1 MTRLFVLSAASV
13 IALAGAANAADMYRA
28 PEATG
33 GYKDGSY
40 AAGPTWTGFYIG
52 AHGGYAWGS
61 ADYPGTPA
69 YPQGAPRPEFEGGFG
84 GGQVGYNAQLDR
96 FVVGAVADISFA
108 NLDKTVKDGNYLT
121 ETTKISQFGT
131 LRAVAGYS
139 FGRWLPY
146 GTVGLAWADASYDM
160 NCPAVADA
168 PFGGCSKDGPRH
180 TGDSQIMTGLAYG
193 GGLKYAI
200 DGKFSVG
207 AEYLRLDLDTTGFHM
222 GQLASWGANTK
233 NISATA
239 DLVKFSVDYKLWGA
253 GYEPLK

>member
-1 MTRLFVLSAASV
+1 MTRLIVLSVASV
-13 IALAGAANAADMYRA
+13 VALTGAANAADMYRA

-33 GYKDGSY
+33 GYKDVSY
-40 AAGPTWTGFYIG
+40 AAGPAWTGFYIG
-52 AHGGYAWGS
+52 AHGGYVWGS
-61 ADYPGTPA
+61 ADFPGTPA
-69 YPQGAPRPEFEGGFG
+69 YPTGAPRPQLEGGFG
-84 GGQVGYNAQLDR
+84 GGQVGYNVQLDR

-108 NLDKTVKDGNYLT
+108 NLDKTVLDGNYLT
-121 ETTKISQFGT
+121 ETTKIGQFGT

-160 NCPAVADA
+160 NCPPVAVVQG
-168 PFGGCSKDGPRH
+168 GGCMTAGPRH

-200 DGKFSVG
+200 DGKFSIG
-207 AEYLRLDLDTTGFHM
+207 AEYLRVDLDETAFQM
-222 GQLASWGANTK
+222 GSLGKWGPNTK
-233 NISATA
+233 KIDATA
-239 DLVKFSVDYKLWGA
+239 DLVKFSVDYKVWGA